1 MASKK
6 RDSDEKDSQASG
18 DKNCKGSQNALQL
31 SGDCGSPC
39 LQDELQ
45 NNSRTQNSTDGSDLA
60 DPQSSCSQNSY
71 TAKEIGNDKG
81 ISILKQPPETS
92 TVPKPQTVQKL
103 PQNQVKRS
111 VPRDRNKQSQKLS
124 STNQGSSQCGEGL
137 NLISNLIE
145 VEPAKQLRDHTKTDD
160 TSLGKPLKDS
170 KGKGPS
176 SSVSSLS
183 DVFQDGR
190 TEPSKQYIDQKKTD
204 DVSLARSPKDVKR
217 KGSSSSISALS
228 DIIQDIKTSPRD
240 ANISAENIPT
250 KGKLTYGD
258 KMCTDCFLVFE
269 TILLIRYN
277 THILYSSLFFSI
289 LFLSILQKTF
299 RFSKMS
305 VTCQKTFGSLLVHVT
320 CWPTAYQQWVSGR
333 LLHNYAQFTCTYM
346 AL

>member
-71 TAKEIGNDKG
+71 TAKETGNDKG

-124 STNQGSSQCGEGL
+124 STNQGSSQRGEGL
-137 NLISNLIE
+137 NLILNLIE

-190 TEPSKQYIDQKKTD
+190 TEPTKQHIDQTKTD

-277 THILYSSLFFSI
+277 THILYSSLFYSC
-289 LFLSILQKTF
+289 LFYRKCFVLAK
-299 RFSKMS
+299 
-305 VTCQKTFGSLLVHVT
+305 CQ
-320 CWPTAYQQWVSGR
+320 
-333 LLHNYAQFTCTYM
+333 
-346 AL
+346 